1 MGFGEVIC
9 DAIGAAGSQPVVP
22 TKFGI
27 LGETWLSLV
36 FTALFVSLFILV
48 LIYIFS
54 QFLRNQ
60 SLIAWTK
67 FELFQ
72 IFGTATVIVFSIV
85 WIHGFCT
92 FDMSFLDSSRYPQG
106 MSMEKIIERYFGDV
120 QEIGY
125 LIFSYMLFVTKYV
138 NLITN
143 VTWTSN
149 PLGVGSVDSPLQ
161 SFSQINGLMFLLM
174 SGYVTSF
181 LLLQLQMRMVE
192 YLAIA
197 GLYFLYPFGIFFRAF
212 EPTRPFGGALIG
224 LTVALFFFYPLMLVF
239 NDYIMWHKVIEIKN
253 NLNSG
258 IQQVDQRASQNNYQ
272 LPKGDRLPPPSDLDP
287 ADPATES
294 TRNALVENVTSGF
307 LFLIQPIV
315 AYVIAAVVLPVIN
328 FIVLVELTRGLTHV
342 LGEEIDVTN
351 LTRMI

>member
-1 MGFGEVIC
+1 MGFGKVVC

-22 TKFGI
+22 ATFGV
-27 LGETWLSLV
+27 LGDSWLSLT
-36 FTALFVSLFILV
+36 FTALFASLFILV

-60 SLIAWTK
+60 VLIAWTK

-72 IFGTATVIVFSIV
+72 IFGTAAVVIFSII

-106 MSMEKIIERYFGDV
+106 MTMEKIIERYFGDV

-125 LIFSYMLFVTKYV
+125 LIFSYMLFVAKYV

-143 VTWTSN
+143 VTWPSN

-161 SFSQINGLMFLLM
+161 SFSQINSLMFLLM

-181 LLLQLQMRMVE
+181 LLLQFQMRMVE

-212 EPTRPFGGALIG
+212 EPTRPFGGTLIG
-224 LTVALFFFYPLMLVF
+224 LTIAMFFFYPVMLVF
-239 NDYIMWHKVIEIKN
+239 NDYLIWHKVMETKRSVDAEIGKA
-253 NLNSG
+253 
-258 IQQVDQRASQNNYQ
+258 DQKADPNNYQ
-272 LPKGDRLPPPSDLDP
+272 LPRGNQLPDPTKLDP
-287 ADPATES
+287 TDPATES
-294 TRNALVENVTSGF
+294 ARNSLAENVTSGF
-307 LFLIQPIV
+307 LFLVQPIIV
-315 AYVIAAVVLPVIN
+315 YLSAAVVLPVIN
-328 FIVLVELTRGLTHV
+328 FIVLVEITRGLTHF